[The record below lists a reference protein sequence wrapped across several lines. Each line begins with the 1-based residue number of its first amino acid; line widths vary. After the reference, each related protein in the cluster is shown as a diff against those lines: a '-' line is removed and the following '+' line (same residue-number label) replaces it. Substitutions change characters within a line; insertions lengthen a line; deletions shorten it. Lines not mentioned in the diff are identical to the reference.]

1 MENKSCIV
9 ICCLIS
15 ALVVVG
21 CLSYCIILSNE
32 FDQYKEACESEGW
45 PPDGIFHNIP
55 RQNQDIVGK
64 IHENPSIIR
73 EIHTCLLLM
82 DNRSFNRSFEKED
95 HRLYGLY
102 PVSDEICSIA
112 NMTLRDMHYP
122 AIYTDV
128 YDKGFEIDAGK
139 MYLTLP
145 CSKLDEHDLDK
156 IWNFTQAVG
165 KSYGFESDIPL
176 QFSYIRP
183 EDTAWICGVEKTIIS
198 IP

>member
-21 CLSYCIILSNE
+21 CLSYCIALSDE
-32 FDQYKEACESEGW
+32 IDQYKEACESEGW
-45 PPDGIFHNIP
+45 PPNGIFHNSP
-55 RQNQDIVGK
+55 RPNQDIIGK
-64 IHENPSIIR
+64 IHENPSIIQ
-73 EIHTCLLLM
+73 EIHTCLWLM
-82 DNRSFNRSFEKED
+82 DNNRSLGD
-95 HRLYGLY
+95 RNGYDLC

-122 AIYTDV
+122 AIYADA
-128 YDKGFEIDAGK
+128 YDKGFEINARK
-139 MYLTLP
+139 MYLALP

-183 EDTAWICGVEKTIIS
+183 EDTAWIG
-198 IP
+198 